1 MYVCTYACLYTC
13 TYVRTYISSFFQHF
27 LPIHC
32 ESEGPLST
40 YVRMYVCTYMFMC
53 YLSCIHLFLISL
65 LVMCSFVSP
74 FLPPSCHPPLSS
86 TPNLPPPSFHPF
98 RIPPLS
104 HTSPT
109 LSSPMKMAKQHPPGL
124 EEDFDPYLPGTHPPP
139 QPPAPLLYPPRPQ
152 SSMDI
157 LHQRLGI
164 TQVCVCLYVCACVRA
179 CIYACACMRVCMCMC
194 VRVRVRVCVCV
205 LPLRAP

>member
-1 MYVCTYACLYTC
+1 
-13 TYVRTYISSFFQHF
+13 
-27 LPIHC
+27 
-32 ESEGPLST
+32 
-40 YVRMYVCTYMFMC
+40 MYVCTYMFMC

-65 LVMCSFVSP
+65 LVVCSFVSP

-104 HTSPT
+104 HTSPP

-139 QPPAPLLYPPRPQ
+139 QPPTPLLYPPRPQ

-164 TQVCVCLYVCACVRA
+164 TQVCVCMCVCVRA
-179 CIYACACMRVCMCMC
+179 CICACACMRVCMCMC
-194 VRVRVRVCVCV
+194 VRVHVRACVCV
-205 LPLRAP
+205 LPLKAP